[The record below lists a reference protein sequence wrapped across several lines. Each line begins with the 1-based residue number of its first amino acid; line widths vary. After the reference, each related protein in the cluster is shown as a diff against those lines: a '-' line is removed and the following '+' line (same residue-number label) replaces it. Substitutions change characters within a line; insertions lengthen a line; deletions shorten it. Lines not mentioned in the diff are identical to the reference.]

1 MINTVNRTIPDLQ
14 SKITELYG
22 KLSHVEFELSQ
33 SYFQENDLLHRQRF
47 DILDD
52 IDQAE
57 KLVMKL
63 NDRRVE

>member
-14 SKITELYG
+14 SEITELYG
-22 KLSHVEFELSQ
+22 KLSHVDFELSQ